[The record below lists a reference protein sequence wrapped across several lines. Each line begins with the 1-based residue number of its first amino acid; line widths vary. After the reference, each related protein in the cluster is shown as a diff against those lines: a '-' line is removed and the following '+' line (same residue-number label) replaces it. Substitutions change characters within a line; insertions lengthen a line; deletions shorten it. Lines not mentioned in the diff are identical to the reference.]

1 MSDEDELFKRLR
13 PILAQR
19 LFVEIDEVQPNS
31 RLIDDLQVDSL
42 DFVDLQYALE
52 EQFGIQFGHGEFFE
66 PTQQWINKDGSL
78 KTSAVESMSEIM
90 PELEPLAQQGPVS
103 AKAFFELVSVDT
115 LTRLILR
122 QQAKQFKTPKENLT

>member
-90 PELEPLAQQGPVS
+90 PELEPLALQGPVS
-103 AKAFFELVSVDT
+103 AKTFFELVSVDT
-115 LTRLILR
+115 LTRLIRR
-122 QQAKQFKTPKENLT
+122 QQAKQIKPKENLT